1 MRPSARGVFPCPF
14 RRLRQTARD
23 QASFWHRKCVLLGRG
38 SSRCARRGLRLTPS
52 AWTHG
57 LLGPVTLA
65 LRVCARCQALCTL
78 WQNCPLPA
86 KGGFSMALASLF
98 TLATLFSFSVDVG
111 TASGPKFVVM
121 SITLF
126 NQTLTYDGLQLLLI
140 LGISIVAA
148 VLVEQLAG
156 RATPG
161 GILGAFFIALIGI
174 WIFLTFIPLVWRGD
188 YNVDGIPL
196 ITAVIGAILSILV

>member
-1 MRPSARGVFPCPF
+1 
-14 RRLRQTARD
+14 
-23 QASFWHRKCVLLGRG
+23 
-38 SSRCARRGLRLTPS
+38 
-52 AWTHG
+52 
-57 LLGPVTLA
+57 
-65 LRVCARCQALCTL
+65 
-78 WQNCPLPA
+78 
-86 KGGFSMALASLF
+86 MALASLF

-196 ITAVIGAILSILV
+196 ITAVIGAIVSILVVHLLTGSFRQRTPARA